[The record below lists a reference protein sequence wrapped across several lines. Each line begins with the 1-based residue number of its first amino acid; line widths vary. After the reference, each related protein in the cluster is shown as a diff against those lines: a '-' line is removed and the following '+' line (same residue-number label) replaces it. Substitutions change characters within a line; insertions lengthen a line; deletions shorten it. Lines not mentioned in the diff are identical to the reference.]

1 MARMR
6 LKRTKRPSAPLA
18 SDCLSHELSRIV
30 CARHSRRRLILGEE
44 EPLPD
49 IPEPQRAPYV
59 SPTLVQ
65 VLPPADVEPAMS
77 AMMPQP
83 AASALRPPQ
92 LSQQPLQPPQQMQ
105 PPQPPPPVEPTEDL
119 RTPLGLQP
127 QPTSHPQPVSSL
139 RETKSAELSPLQ
151 QPHGA
156 ESSPRMPHS
165 DADSGVG
172 QHALTTNQDAGESSG
187 SEHAVRIGDIMEQA
201 SVRVVA
207 ISSVELEP
215 ARPTAC
221 PLHGAR
227 SSEMRILSQVARL
240 EEQGMLVEASSLMA
254 SQIMSTAN

>member
-1 MARMR
+1 MQRTTSR
-6 LKRTKRPSAPLA
+6 LIALVGAICGADALEEDEETN
-18 SDCLSHELSRIV
+18 
-30 CARHSRRRLILGEE
+30 RRRLILGEE

-65 VLPPADVEPAMS
+65 VLPPTDVEPAMS
-77 AMMPQP
+77 AMRPQP

-92 LSQQPLQPPQQMQ
+92 LSQPPLQPPQQMQ

-156 ESSPRMPHS
+156 DSSPRMPHS
-165 DADSGVG
+165 DADSGFG
-172 QHALTTNQDAGESSG
+172 HDALTTIQDAGESSG
-187 SEHAVRIGDIMEQA
+187 SEHAVHMGDIME
-201 SVRVVA
+201 
-207 ISSVELEP
+207 
-215 ARPTAC
+215 
-221 PLHGAR
+221 
-227 SSEMRILSQVARL
+227 QVARL

-254 SQIMSTAN
+254 SQIMSAN